1 MKLLIFILTVYGF
14 TNIVVDGYIFAEV
27 RDFASK
33 INRELGL
40 LLICPMCFSFWAGA
54 MLCLLGYNV
63 IGTGRL
69 FVDTLFSGWL
79 ASGTTWIV
87 YNLVRLIEEE

>member
-40 LLICPMCFSFWAGA
+40 LLIC
-54 MLCLLGYNV
+54 LCV
-63 IGTGRL
+63 
-69 FVDTLFSGWL
+69 L
-79 ASGTTWIV
+79 AFGQV
-87 YNLVRLIEEE
+87 QCYVC